1 MHCGQTKKV
10 KNGTKSEFC
19 HFTEPQIPYKSTG
32 EAQHIDRVSS
42 DDQRVSLSR
51 SMAPAVV

>member
-42 DDQRVSLSR
+42 NDQRVSLSR